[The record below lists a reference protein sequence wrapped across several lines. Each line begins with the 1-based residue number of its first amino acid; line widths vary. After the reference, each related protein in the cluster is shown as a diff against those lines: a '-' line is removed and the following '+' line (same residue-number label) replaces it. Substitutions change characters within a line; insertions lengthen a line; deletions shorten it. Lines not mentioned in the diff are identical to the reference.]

1 MHSWIKKIHWVRVAV
16 LCLLLTHL
24 CIPIRPALAVPLAT
38 DTDVIIDVGH
48 GGIDGGT
55 TFGTLYE
62 KDINLIIAN
71 KLYKELTRQGLA
83 VIVDRTGD
91 HALSDHN
98 QWLKNPSRH
107 RRDLA
112 QRKQLANELH
122 PKLMVSLHVN
132 WSKRPIHRGPLVM
145 HQNTELSVFLAEM
158 IQNSMNRL
166 FNTRKLAI
174 HGKPFYL
181 LNHTTCP
188 TVIVE
193 MGYISNIEDR
203 NRLTTTK
210 GQDAITKSISEGIM
224 EFLAMLETYQK
235 ADEAN

>member
-1 MHSWIKKIHWVRVAV
+1 MKFTLNLAFARVISV
-16 LCLLLTHL
+16 LLILSIAI
-24 CIPIRPALAVPLAT
+24 IPLQPALAVPLSS

-71 KLYKELTRQGLA
+71 KLFRELSKRGLA

-91 HALSDHN
+91 HSLSDHN

-107 RRDLA
+107 KRDLA
-112 QRKQLANELH
+112 QRKQLANDLH

-132 WSKRPIHRGPLVM
+132 WSKRPFHHGPLVM
-145 HQNTELSVFLAEM
+145 HQNTELSVYLAEM

-166 FNTRKLAI
+166 FQTRKLTI

-193 MGYISNIEDR
+193 MGYISNPEDR

-210 GQDAITKSISEGIM
+210 GQDAITKSIAEGIM